1 LSRSTL
7 DGSGP
12 DIGMRHKIK
21 LDFAGAK
28 CPQYVNAGAKGL
40 MPMVLTMGLRRSL
53 ALDANAE
60 ALVSDGVRLTRR
72 GMVDRVARLASVLR
86 NLGMQDDDRVAMLAP
101 NGQQYIE
108 FYFGVLWGGGIV
120 VPVNSRFARAEMIE
134 QVRDAD
140 PFALIVD
147 KTFAEMGDALAQSVP
162 SIEALMVVGETG
174 ASSRNVQSVNY
185 EDALQS
191 VEPVPDALRGEDDIA
206 CLFYTGGTTGRSK
219 GVMLSHGNLWANAM
233 ATIAHL
239 GLDDS
244 LVHLHSGPLFHL
256 GAGGRVYATAVA
268 GGKHVVM
275 SRFTPEQAL
284 STIARERVTVATFVP
299 TMLAML
305 LQLPDIHTYDLS
317 SLRLI
322 TYGASPMPETVL
334 QECLRR
340 LPHVRFAQSYG
351 MTELSPVATMLGA
364 EHHTLNAPP
373 GRLRSAGRPVYSAE
387 VRIVDPND
395 RELPRGEIG
404 EIIVR
409 GPIVMQ
415 GYWRKPELTA
425 QTLRGGWMHTGDSG
439 YFDDDGFLFI
449 ADRIKDMII
458 SGGENVYSIEV
469 ENAISS
475 HPDVA
480 QCAVIGIPDPRWGEA
495 VHAIVVARM
504 GADGLT
510 AESIIAH
517 CRPIIAGYKCPRSVD
532 LRRELLPQ
540 SSVNK
545 IDKASLR
552 EPFWGNRSRQVN

>member
-1 LSRSTL
+1 
-7 DGSGP
+7 
-12 DIGMRHKIK
+12 
-21 LDFAGAK
+21 
-28 CPQYVNAGAKGL
+28 

-53 ALDANAE
+53 ALNAGAE
-60 ALVSDGVRLTRR
+60 ALVSDEARLTRR
-72 GMVDRVARLASVLR
+72 EMIDRIARLASVLR
-86 NLGMQDDDRVAMLAP
+86 HLGMQDDDRVAMLAP
-101 NGQQYIE
+101 NGQHSIE

-120 VPVNSRFARAEMIE
+120 VPVNSRFALAEMIE
-134 QVRDAD
+134 QVRDAE

-147 KTFAEMGDALAQSVP
+147 KAFAEMGEALAQSVP
-162 SIEALMVVGETG
+162 SIRALMVVGEAG
-174 ASSRNVQSVNY
+174 ASSRNVRSVNY

-219 GVMLSHGNLWANAM
+219 GVMLSHGNLWAKAM

-256 GAGGRVYATAVA
+256 GAGG
-268 GGKHVVM
+268 KHVVM
-275 SRFTPEQAL
+275 SRFTLELAL

-334 QECLRR
+334 RECLRR

-387 VRIVDPND
+387 VR
-395 RELPRGEIG
+395 RELPPREIG

-409 GPIVMQ
+409 GPIVMK

-439 YFDDDGFLFI
+439 YFDEDGFLFI

-495 VHAIVVARM
+495 VHAIVVAHT

-545 IDKASLR
+545 IDKAALR
-552 EPFWGNRSRQVN
+552 EPFWRNRSRQVN

>member
-1 LSRSTL
+1 
-7 DGSGP
+7 
-12 DIGMRHKIK
+12 
-21 LDFAGAK
+21 
-28 CPQYVNAGAKGL
+28 
-40 MPMVLTMGLRRSL
+40 MVLTMGLRRSL

-60 ALVSDGVRLTRR
+60 ALVSDGARLTRR

-120 VPVNSRFARAEMIE
+120 VPVNSRFALAEMIE
-134 QVRDAD
+134 QVRDAE

-162 SIEALMVVGETG
+162 SIRALMIVGETG
-174 ASSRNVQSVNY
+174 ASSRNVRSVNY

-284 STIARERVTVATFVP
+284 STIASERVTVATFVP

-340 LPHVRFAQSYG
+340 LPHVRFAQSLWDDRVVSGCDDAWRRTSY
-351 MTELSPVATMLGA
+351 A
-364 EHHTLNAPP
+364 ECTARPAAFRRTTGLFRGGTHCRSKRPRIAARRNRRDHCARAHRDA
-373 GRLRSAGRPVYSAE
+373 RL
-387 VRIVDPND
+387 
-395 RELPRGEIG
+395 L
-404 EIIVR
+404 
-409 GPIVMQ
+409 
-415 GYWRKPELTA
+415 A
-425 QTLRGGWMHTGDSG
+425 QTGTHGPNPARRLDAYRR
-439 YFDDDGFLFI
+439 F
-449 ADRIKDMII
+449 RI
-458 SGGENVYSIEV
+458 
-469 ENAISS
+469 
-475 HPDVA
+475 
-480 QCAVIGIPDPRWGEA
+480 
-495 VHAIVVARM
+495 
-504 GADGLT
+504 
-510 AESIIAH
+510 
-517 CRPIIAGYKCPRSVD
+517 
-532 LRRELLPQ
+532 
-540 SSVNK
+540 
-545 IDKASLR
+545 
-552 EPFWGNRSRQVN
+552 F